1 MTVGSLS
8 EGVALL
14 RRPAHRY
21 GLAVG
26 QVSSHV
32 DNRASARLSTAAKPM
47 GPRGTRKEPRY
58 RRPDASARRQS
69 EAAGIRRPAGYSRP
83 AAALL
88 GSHDVWGSGDMLTGV
103 GGFHPRSTASS
114 PIRPLISRPSSNSPA
129 QEARP
134 PAPPVSGSA
143 PARVAI
149 TGTS

>member
-14 RRPAHRY
+14 RRPAHRC

-32 DNRASARLSTAAKPM
+32 DNRAPARLSTAAAPT

-58 RRPDASARRQS
+58 RRPDASARRQF
-69 EAAGIRRPAGYSRP
+69 EAAGIRRPAGYSRR

-88 GSHDVWGSGDMLTGV
+88 GTHAVSVSGGMLTGV
-103 GGFHPRSTASS
+103 RWCRPRSIASS
-114 PIRPLISRPSSNSPA
+114 RIRSLIS
-129 QEARP
+129 
-134 PAPPVSGSA
+134 
-143 PARVAI
+143 
-149 TGTS
+149 